1 MSAKSTSKK
10 DSMQVTTSE
19 FRVSH
24 PHLFKPTAIKG
35 SDKLN
40 YSLEMLFNKKTTD
53 LSSLQAPLKA
63 AMIEK
68 WGANKADHPSPLML
82 PIRDGDV
89 PKLNTKTKIKEVR
102 AEHKGMWVVRA
113 SSSAEYNRPQ
123 VVGRDP
129 SIAIQNENEVY
140 AGCYARAALKAF
152 AYEFADK
159 YGVKFIIDAVQFVR
173 DGAPFSGR
181 KAATDLF
188 DVIEGDAGDNSF
200 ATNEAADDS
209 LESFM

>member
-1 MSAKSTSKK
+1 MATKET
-10 DSMQVTTSE
+10 MQVTTSE

-40 YSLEMLFNKKTTD
+40 YSIEMLFDKKTTD
-53 LSSLQAPLKA
+53 IKTLQAPLKA
-63 AMIEK
+63 AMLEK
-68 WGANKADHPSPLML
+68 WGPDKADHPSPLML

-89 PKLNTKTKIKEVR
+89 PKLNTKTKLKEVR

-129 SIAIQNENEVY
+129 SVALQNESELY

-159 YGVKFIIDAVQFVR
+159 YGVKFIIDAVQFAR
-173 DGAPFSGR
+173 DGAPLSSR
-181 KAATDLF
+181 KAATEMFGVLGG
-188 DVIEGDAGDNSF
+188 GDDGDNTF
-200 ATNEAADDS
+200 GVTEAAQDDS
-209 LESFM
+209 FM